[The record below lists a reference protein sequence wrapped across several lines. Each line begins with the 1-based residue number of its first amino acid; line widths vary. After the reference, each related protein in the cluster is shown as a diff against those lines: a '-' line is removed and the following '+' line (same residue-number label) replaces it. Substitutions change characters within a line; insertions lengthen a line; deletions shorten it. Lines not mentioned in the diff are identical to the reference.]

1 MSGRVLDFRSP
12 DYAERQLPNDV
23 EAELLVLGA
32 VLYDNDAADRCEHL
46 RAEHFY
52 EPGHGRAW
60 GIITALI
67 AKGSRADATTVGAQ
81 MESDPVFQELG
92 GWQWLADLID
102 HAPATSVV
110 RDYADIVV
118 DRAIRRELL
127 TFTGELTTAAKTI
140 DPERPASAV
149 LEQAERSLFGIAEA
163 KTDQGG
169 FVSFSSALDKALQS
183 AGEAYMRDGAL
194 VGLSTGLTDL
204 DAKLGGLHPSDLLI
218 LAGATS
224 MGKTSLATNIA
235 FSVARSY
242 VPGPVVDGVKTAERG
257 GVVAFY
263 SLEMSEE
270 QLAQRIVADVAGIS
284 SDRIRKGQIDAS
296 EFGRLRDAADELR
309 EVPLHIDATGAIS
322 IARLSQRA
330 RRLKRRKGLDLIVVD
345 YLQLVTTDMGGRNS
359 NRVQEVAAI
368 TGGLKALAKDL
379 NVPVIAL
386 CQLSRKVSERED
398 KKPQLSDLRESGS
411 IEQDADA
418 VLFVHREEYYLG
430 RTEPRAG
437 TPEHMNWTEEMSKV
451 QGLAEVIIGKQR
463 HGPIGTVRLHF
474 NADTTRFSNLAR
486 EGRYDQNA
494 GRLPYGDQ

>member
-1 MSGRVLDFRSP
+1 MPRDSLDFRSP
-12 DYAERQLPNDV
+12 DHAERQLPNDI
-23 EAELLVLGA
+23 EAEMLVLGA
-32 VLYDNDAADRCEHL
+32 ALYNNDAVERCEHL
-46 RAEHFY
+46 RADHFY
-52 EPGHGRAW
+52 EPTHGRAW
-60 GIITALI
+60 SIILALV
-67 AKGSRADATTVGAQ
+67 AKGARADATTVGAQ
-81 MESDPVFQELG
+81 MESDPAFQELG
-92 GWQWLADLID
+92 GWQWLGHLID
-102 HAPATSVV
+102 QAPPTTVV
-110 RDYADIVV
+110 RDYAEIVI

-127 TFTGELTTAAKTI
+127 TFTGELAAEAKTI
-140 DPERPASAV
+140 DPDRPATAV
-149 LEQAERSLFGIAEA
+149 LETAERVLFSIAEA

-169 FVSFSSALDKALQS
+169 FVTFSSALDKAIS
-183 AGEAYMRDGAL
+183 NAAEAYKRDGAL
-194 VGLSTGLTDL
+194 VGLSTGLIDL
-204 DAKLGGLHPSDLLI
+204 DNKLGGLHPSDLII

-235 FSVARSY
+235 FNVARNY
-242 VPGPVVDGVKTAERG
+242 VAGPVVDGVKTAERG

-263 SLEMSEE
+263 SLEMSED
-270 QLAQRIVADVAGIS
+270 QLAQRVVADVAGIS
-284 SDRIRKGQIDAS
+284 SDRIRKGQIDAT
-296 EFGRLRDAADELR
+296 EFGRLRDAADEVR
-309 EVPLHIDATGAIS
+309 GAPLHIDATGAIS

-330 RRLKRRKGLDLIVVD
+330 RRLKRRSGLDLIVVD
-345 YLQLVTTDMGGRNS
+345 YLQLVTTDGGGRNA

-386 CQLSRKVSERED
+386 CQLSRKVAERDD

-430 RTEPRAG
+430 RAEPRAG
-437 TPEHMNWTEEMSKV
+437 TPEHHDWTTKMSDV

-474 NADTTRFSNLAR
+474 SAETTRFSNAAR
-486 EGRYDQNA
+486 EGQFDHGV